1 MRRFFRQFD
10 LLLFLAPLLLLGL
23 SGAVIFSLSQ
33 NHAIAD
39 PYLWLKQLF
48 FGLLGFGVAVAVSL
62 IDYRHLRPLSFWFY
76 AGSLL
81 LLVFVLFTERI
92 AGSSRWF
99 QLGFFQIQP
108 SELLKP
114 VLVLLLAH
122 IFADRIGP
130 PAPKLLILAFIL
142 AAVPITL
149 VLMQPDLGTAIV
161 LLSSAIGMVLLLKLT
176 TWQRLLLAAAIIVC
190 TGALI
195 LSAKG
200 TKPFDRL
207 LKPYQRARIETFLN
221 PKSDP
226 LGKGYNVTQSILAV
240 GAGGL
245 VGRGLGQGGQSTL
258 KFVPAPATDFIFT
271 SFSESFGFAGS
282 LVLLAIYVTLLARLI
297 VVAGTSQDE
306 FGMFIAVGVFMIF
319 LTQFYVNAGM
329 TMGLTPVTGIPLPFL
344 SYGGSHVLGN
354 FLALGLLQ
362 SIVTRRKRLDFQE

>member
-10 LLLFLAPLLLLGL
+10 LLLFLAPLLLIGL

-33 NHAIAD
+33 NHAITD
-39 PYLWLKQLF
+39 PYLWLKQVF
-48 FGLLGFGVAVAVSL
+48 FGLIGLGVAFAVSL

-76 AGSLL
+76 AGSLV

-122 IFADRIGP
+122 LFADRIGP
-130 PAPKLLILAFIL
+130 PPLKLLVLALILAV
-142 AAVPITL
+142 VPITL
-149 VLMQPDLGTAIV
+149 VLIQPDLGTAIV
-161 LLSSAIGMVLLLKLT
+161 LFSSAIGMVMLLKLT
-176 TWQRLLLAAAIIVC
+176 TWQRLLLAAGLVACAGMLV
-190 TGALI
+190 
-195 LSAKG
+195 LSARG
-200 TKPFDRL
+200 VKPFDRL
-207 LKPYQRARIETFLN
+207 LKPYQRSRIETFIN

-226 LGKGYNVTQSILAV
+226 LGKGYNVTQSMLAV
-240 GAGGL
+240 GAGGIL
-245 VGRGLGQGGQSTL
+245 GRGLEQGGQSTL

-271 SFSESFGFAGS
+271 SFAESFGFAGC

-297 VVAGTSQDE
+297 IVAGISQDD
-306 FGMFIAVGVFMIF
+306 FGTFIAVGVFMIF
-319 LTQFYVNAGM
+319 LTQFYVNIGM
-329 TMGLTPVTGIPLPFL
+329 TMGVTPVTGIPLPFL

-362 SIVTRRKRLDFQE
+362 SIVVRRKRLDFQE